1 MRIPEYW
8 EKARLQIHSECG
20 EVLFEIEGNY
30 VVIMNAEA
38 GQDIQFIYPLE
49 SYITEENVYRIIN
62 FIPCFQFK
70 VRVEWK
76 GNTVIRLLDH
86 CSENPKM
93 IYKHVSNDYI
103 YGGKPLKVSGHINW

>member
-1 MRIPEYW
+1 MNWTQVDIYTTTDGID
-8 EKARLQIHSECG
+8 LLCSD
-20 EVLFEIEGNY
+20 LMDL
-30 VVIMNAEA
+30 VIQNAEA
-38 GQDIQFIYPLE
+38 GQEIQFKYPLE
-49 SYITEENVYRIIN
+49 SYITEENVYRNIN
-62 FIPCFQFK
+62 SIPCFQFK